1 MKSGNKEKTQNK
13 NIMKDKV
20 AHFIAAF
27 LVYGVSMLAI
37 TYMFQNKIDWFQSV
51 LFGVGMG
58 VADVFWFKKLRER
71 KK

>member
-1 MKSGNKEKTQNK
+1 M
-13 NIMKDKV
+13 MKDKV

-37 TYMFQNKIDWFQSV
+37 TYMFQNKINWYQSIGFAIFMGILDV
-51 LFGVGMG
+51 LVL
-58 VADVFWFKKLRER
+58 KKLRER

>member
-1 MKSGNKEKTQNK
+1 
-13 NIMKDKV
+13 MKDKV

-37 TYMFQNKIDWFQSV
+37 TYMFQNKINWYQSIGFAIFMGILDV
-51 LFGVGMG
+51 LVL
-58 VADVFWFKKLRER
+58 KKLRER